1 MKIYANM
8 HTHSNHS
15 DGGYAPEALALA
27 AKEEGYGAIVLT
39 DHDNITGFQEMHLAC
54 ERLGLETVL
63 GAEFSS
69 LSKLLPAKPGVK
81 TENNSFHIC
90 GYGFDPEHPGIK
102 AYLLELGTQKTAQ
115 TKEVFDLAVKKGL
128 LGGIDWEEVIALNPG
143 KIWINGGKIF
153 AAMVAKGLVTQK
165 DLQWFVS
172 EVNRPLLPLVFPCEF
187 RQEYE
192 IIQLIR
198 DAGGIAILAHPH
210 EQLQHM
216 EPLIEMGISGLEV
229 SHHLLTPEEQ
239 AAAIRLALEKG
250 LYISGG
256 SDHCGRCSG
265 YYERYPTPEECPKY
279 VPYLSFGTS
288 KKHFDEIK
296 NKRIQR

>member
-15 DGGYAPEALALA
+15 DGGYTPEKLAHA
-27 AKEEGYGAIVLT
+27 AKKEGYGAIVLT
-39 DHDNITGFQEMHLAC
+39 DHDNITGFQEMRSTC
-54 ERLGLETVL
+54 EALGLETIL

-69 LSKLLPAKPGVK
+69 PSKLLPAKPGIK

-90 GYGFDPEHPGIK
+90 GYGFDPEHPGIN
-102 AYLLELGTQKTAQ
+102 AYLLELGAQKTAQ
-115 TKEVFDLAVKKGL
+115 TKEIFDLAVKKGL
-128 LGGIDWEEVIALNPG
+128 LSGIEWDEVIALNPG
-143 KIWINGGKIF
+143 KIWINGGKVF
-153 AAMVAKGLVTQK
+153 AAMVAKGLVK
-165 DLQWFVS
+165 SNELPWFVS

-198 DAGGIAILAHPH
+198 DAGGLAILAHPH
-210 EQLQHM
+210 EQLQYM
-216 EPLIEMGISGLEV
+216 EALMEMGICGLEV

-239 AAAIRLALEKG
+239 TAAMQLAIEKN

-256 SDHCGRCSG
+256 SDHKGQCSG
-265 YYERYPTPEECPKY
+265 YYERYETPQLARCYAP
-279 VPYLSFGTS
+279 PLSLGTS
-288 KKHFDEIK
+288 KEYFNEIK
-296 NKRIQR
+296 NKRICR